1 MKQAHLHY
9 IKYALSAGHGISVY
23 VEGECELKRSTS
35 YKAIKDEIEAWDD
48 IPQLVVS
55 DDAGEILGWALVNLW
70 DAEEE
75 PEGTIMDYSVT
86 PYNEAWNEKYGYEM
100 GLTYY

>member
-1 MKQAHLHY
+1 MKQAYLHY
-9 IKYALSAGHGISVY
+9 IKHALSAGHGISVY

-35 YKAIKDEIEAWDD
+35 YKAIKEEVEAWDD

-55 DDAGEILGWALVNLW
+55 DDAGEILGWALAHLW
-70 DAEEE
+70 DKNEE

-86 PYNEAWNEKYGYEM
+86 PYNEAWNE
-100 GLTYY
+100 TYKQEVDAIYY